1 MIKNIYALGAYQMSN
16 NGFILDVVYENTE
29 ESGALTN
36 YIPEGN
42 LEGIPLIKIMNVDD
56 ESFLVVKV
64 KEVMPGDASPV
75 AMFQLLL

>member
-1 MIKNIYALGAYQMSN
+1 MSS

-42 LEGIPLIKIMNVDD
+42 LEGIPLELEIVNEAIKTKTTIKINEKVN
-56 ESFLVVKV
+56 FLFVLY
-64 KEVMPGDASPV
+64 
-75 AMFQLLL
+75 LLNLNSIYL